1 MANPSNV
8 YIVAVE
14 TVAILSLTLISLMGM
29 YKGQNEIA
37 AAAVGGIAG
46 FISHKGLSKASS
58 GSENSNSNSNSNSE
72 SEKTVKTTI
81 DEPEPK
87 LESEPG
93 LESEIKPKTENKEK
107 ILEEES
113 EIEEDVA

>member
-58 GSENSNSNSNSNSE
+58 E
-72 SEKTVKTTI
+72 SEKSSEPETVAKKTTE
-81 DEPEPK
+81 EPVPK

-93 LESEIKPKTENKEK
+93 LESEIKPKTENKDKIPEEK
-107 ILEEES
+107 S

>member
-14 TVAILSLTLISLMGM
+14 TVAILSLTLIALMGM

-58 GSENSNSNSNSNSE
+58 ESENSSSE
-72 SEKTVKTTI
+72 PETTVKTNT
-81 DEPEPK
+81 DQPAQK

-93 LESEIKPKTENKEK
+93 LESEIKPKAENKEK
-107 ILEEES
+107 IPEEES

>member
-14 TVAILSLTLISLMGM
+14 TVAILSLTLIALMGM

-46 FISHKGLSKASS
+46 FISHKGLSKASE
-58 GSENSNSNSNSNSE
+58 SENSSSKQE
-72 SEKTVKTTI
+72 TTTTTTQT
-81 DEPEPK
+81 PPK
-87 LESEPG
+87 QVNEE
-93 LESEIKPKTENKEK
+93 EMETKEK
-107 ILEEES
+107 ITEEEPK
-113 EIEEDVA
+113 IEEDVA

>member
-14 TVAILSLTLISLMGM
+14 TVAILSLTLIALMGM

-46 FISHKGLSKASS
+46 FISHKGLSKASE
-58 GSENSNSNSNSNSE
+58 SEKPSE
-72 SEKTVKTTI
+72 VEKTVKTTT
-81 DEPEPK
+81 EQPAPK

-107 ILEEES
+107 IPEEES

>member
-14 TVAILSLTLISLMGM
+14 TVAILSLTLIALMGM

-46 FISHKGLSKASS
+46 FISHKGLSKAS
-58 GSENSNSNSNSNSE
+58 ESE
-72 SEKTVKTTI
+72 SSKSDSQKTSTEQPAAAAPAEEKAEKN
-81 DEPEPK
+81 EK
-87 LESEPG
+87 ASEMV
-93 LESEIKPKTENKEK
+93 
-107 ILEEES
+107 
-113 EIEEDVA
+113 EEDVA

>member
-14 TVAILSLTLISLMGM
+14 TVAILSLTLIALMGM

-46 FISHKGLSKASS
+46 FISHKGLSKAS
-58 GSENSNSNSNSNSE
+58 E
-72 SEKTVKTTI
+72 SETDSKKPA
-81 DEPEPK
+81 PEQPAPAAQ
-87 LESEPG
+87 SE
-93 LESEIKPKTENKEK
+93 EKAEEKEK
-107 ILEEES
+107 MREPV
-113 EIEEDVA
+113 EEDVA

>member
-58 GSENSNSNSNSNSE
+58 E
-72 SEKTVKTTI
+72 SEKSSEPETVAKKTTA
-81 DEPEPK
+81 EPVPK

-93 LESEIKPKTENKEK
+93 LESEIKPKTENKDKIPEEK
-107 ILEEES
+107 S

>member
-37 AAAVGGIAG
+37 AAAVGAIAG

-58 GSENSNSNSNSNSE
+58 EKSSDE
-72 SEKTVKTTI
+72 SEKIVKTTT
-81 DEPEPK
+81 DQPAPK
-87 LESEPG
+87 IESEKG
-93 LESEIKPKTENKEK
+93 LESEIKPKPENKEK
-107 ILEEES
+107 IPEEKS

>member
-14 TVAILSLTLISLMGM
+14 TVAILCLTLISLMGM

-37 AAAVGGIAG
+37 AAAAGGIAG

-58 GSENSNSNSNSNSE
+58 E
-72 SEKTVKTTI
+72 SEKSSDEAEKAVKTTT
-81 DEPEPK
+81 EQPEPK
-87 LESEPG
+87 LESESG
-93 LESEIKPKTENKEK
+93 LKSEIKPKTENKEK

>member
-14 TVAILSLTLISLMGM
+14 TVAILSLTLIALMGM

-58 GSENSNSNSNSNSE
+58 DSENSNSE
-72 SEKTVKTTI
+72 PEKTVKTTT
-81 DEPEPK
+81 EQPEPK

-93 LESEIKPKTENKEK
+93 LESEIKPKSENKEK
-107 ILEEES
+107 IPEEES

>member
-46 FISHKGLSKASS
+46 FISHKSLSKASS
-58 GSENSNSNSNSNSE
+58 E
-72 SEKTVKTTI
+72 SEKPTAEVEKAVKTTT
-81 DEPEPK
+81 EQPAPK
-87 LESEPG
+87 LESESG
-93 LESEIKPKTENKEK
+93 LQSEIKPKAENKEK

>member
-14 TVAILSLTLISLMGM
+14 TVAILSLTLIALMGM

-46 FISHKGLSKASS
+46 FISHKGLSKAS
-58 GSENSNSNSNSNSE
+58 E
-72 SEKTVKTTI
+72 SEKSGDGVETTVKTTTNPPAPQ
-81 DEPEPK
+81 PEI
-87 LESEPG
+87 
-93 LESEIKPKTENKEK
+93 ESEIKPKAENKEK
-107 ILEEES
+107 IPEES

>member
-14 TVAILSLTLISLMGM
+14 TVAILSLTLIALMGM

-58 GSENSNSNSNSNSE
+58 E
-72 SEKTVKTTI
+72 SEKKSAEPETTVKTTNE
-81 DEPEPK
+81 EPVTK

-93 LESEIKPKTENKEK
+93 LESEIKPKNENKEK
-107 ILEEES
+107 ISEEES

>member
-58 GSENSNSNSNSNSE
+58 E
-72 SEKTVKTTI
+72 SEKSSEPEIVAKKTTE
-81 DEPEPK
+81 EPVPK

-93 LESEIKPKTENKEK
+93 LESEIKPKTENKDKIPEEK
-107 ILEEES
+107 S